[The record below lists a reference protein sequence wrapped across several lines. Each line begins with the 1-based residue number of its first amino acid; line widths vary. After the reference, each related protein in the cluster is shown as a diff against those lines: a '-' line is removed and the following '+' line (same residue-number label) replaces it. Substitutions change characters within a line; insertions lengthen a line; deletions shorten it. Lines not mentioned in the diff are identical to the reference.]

1 MNTIDEGLKQRILEE
16 VQLLQRDRIFWSM
29 DGHATTLEEA
39 ISEADNGMDI
49 GFIATAQVGF
59 HIFLTR

>member
-16 VQLLQRDRIFWSM
+16 LQLLQRDRIFWSM
-29 DGHATTLEEA
+29 DGYATTLEDA
-39 ISEADNGMDI
+39 ITEADNGMDI

-59 HIFLTR
+59 HIVLPR